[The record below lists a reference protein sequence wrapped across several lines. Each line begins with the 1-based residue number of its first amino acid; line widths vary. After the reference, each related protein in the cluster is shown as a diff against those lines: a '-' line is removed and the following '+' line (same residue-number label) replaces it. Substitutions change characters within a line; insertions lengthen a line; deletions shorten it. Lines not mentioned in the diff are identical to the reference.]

1 MESVLRIVGNAFD
14 DFIGEI
20 VTSRGFEF
28 LEERS
33 GFFRNPAFIGSGDD
47 INWHEPLLAAWNGAC
62 KLAGET
68 IFGDASD
75 SGQSLK
81 AFAFRQSDS
90 SNNET
95 VTVDN
100 LVITTNV
107 HKLSSVLLSGVALLG
122 LLRRRR

>member
-1 MESVLRIVGNAFD
+1 MVPASSVTVG
-14 DFIGEI
+14 
-20 VTSRGFEF
+20 
-28 LEERS
+28 
-33 GFFRNPAFIGSGDD
+33 
-47 INWHEPLLAAWNGAC
+47 
-62 KLAGET
+62 GET

-107 HKLSSVLLSGVALLG
+107 HDISSVLLSGVALLG
-122 LLRRRR
+122 LLRRRCYFRAGIDFL